1 MWNRSL
7 RIATT
12 KWASILI
19 FVATAALATST
30 SAPAVIGASSC
41 TKLIPTGGPYDIL
54 RTSSSEELHELLDE
68 YFAKKDYKTHDE
80 AINDGFSIGFR
91 VYGVPLQ
98 SGGTFT
104 KAEKDAWFSEYK
116 QRRKLKLDTAKQ
128 SAFEQLVINVPAV
141 KEISKC
147 IIATEG
153 FGLRAS
159 FEATSD
165 CTATF
170 SAWYRP
176 VRDGERPLKVAG
188 SGLMVRGG
196 TCDPWPKNVV
206 SVGPTFVQCKR
217 NRRDALVVT
226 INTKDGPGGEAQIE
240 ALPPLGP
247 EPKLHDVWGDTFS
260 KPTSTIVERYHGN
273 FTKWNGPGSDLG
285 DWRFTFYSDI
295 SSPNEGPMVPELLEC
310 RGCTA
315 HFWLCPDGGICP
327 HPTFEKLSDQTW
339 RIWGFRNSDNPP
351 IVVRVKINYYEKERK
366 CTANC
371 GADVIYANWVA
382 EKNRTCPV
390 APSSNSK
397 PVKQAK

>member
-206 SVGPTFVQCKR
+206 SVGLHLCSVRGIGETHSLSQSTRRMVLAEKR
-217 NRRDALVVT
+217 RLRRFLRSDLSQNCMMCGEIRFRSQLLQLSSDTMEILPNGMVLVV
-226 INTKDGPGGEAQIE
+226 I
-240 ALPPLGP
+240 
-247 EPKLHDVWGDTFS
+247 
-260 KPTSTIVERYHGN
+260 
-273 FTKWNGPGSDLG
+273 
-285 DWRFTFYSDI
+285 
-295 SSPNEGPMVPELLEC
+295 
-310 RGCTA
+310 
-315 HFWLCPDGGICP
+315 
-327 HPTFEKLSDQTW
+327 
-339 RIWGFRNSDNPP
+339 
-351 IVVRVKINYYEKERK
+351 
-366 CTANC
+366 
-371 GADVIYANWVA
+371 
-382 EKNRTCPV
+382 
-390 APSSNSK
+390 
-397 PVKQAK
+397 